1 MRKSFDGLSALVQHE
16 MKADPANGS
25 VYIFLNKQRNL
36 IKLLHWEQGG
46 FTLYYKRLEK
56 GQVERPRAGES
67 GEINWSD
74 LMLAIEGISLEG
86 VARKKR
92 FFLKKTG

>member
-1 MRKSFDGLSALVQHE
+1 MRKSFDGLSALVKHG
-16 MKADPANGS
+16 MKSDPVNGS

-46 FTLYYKRLEK
+46 FTLYYKRLEQ
-56 GQVERPRAGES
+56 GQVDRPGAGEN

-74 LMLAIEGISLEG
+74 LILAIEGISLEG